1 MQTPDEVLV
10 YGPPGGVFLP
20 DDYPWASTAI
30 ITAIGGA
37 ASDGT
42 PGTTQSQAFQLWA
55 LPKRCRVICGEGGR
69 DAYGRHGEP
78 GAVFI
83 ELYR

>member
-1 MQTPDEVLV
+1 MQAPDEVLV

-20 DDYPWASTAI
+20 EDYSWASVAI

-42 PGTTQSQAFQLWA
+42 PGTTRSQAFRLA
-55 LPKRCRVICGEGGR
+55 SLPRRCTVICGEGGR
-69 DAYGRHGEP
+69 DTGGQHGEP